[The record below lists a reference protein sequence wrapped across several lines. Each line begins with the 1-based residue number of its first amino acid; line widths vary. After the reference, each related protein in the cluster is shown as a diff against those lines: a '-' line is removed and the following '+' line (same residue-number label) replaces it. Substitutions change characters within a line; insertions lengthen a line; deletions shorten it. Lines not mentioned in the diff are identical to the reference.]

1 MEGSTPFSNVT
12 AAFTHKEWRHLV
24 RAPRKGFEEIP
35 EKSRNLV
42 LLGLRFPAW
51 YQLPAGTREKPMDAG
66 GRRPKEYLSSSR
78 RNTAY
83 PRFPAACFS
92 FQLPFQGGPGVA
104 HTCSNSRSG
113 L

>member
-1 MEGSTPFSNVT
+1 MGMVTSLLTAGPHGSTPFSNVT

-66 GRRPKEYLSSSR
+66 GRRPKEYLSRLEDYLNHLQSKTFLKNHSR
-78 RNTAY
+78 I
-83 PRFPAACFS
+83 
-92 FQLPFQGGPGVA
+92 QG
-104 HTCSNSRSG
+104 
-113 L
+113 